1 MDSGSVGIGC
11 EKHGAVMHLYIFLYD
26 GKPYAGALFVIFDSA
41 RGLVVTLEHEGNLLF
56 WDAHSRICHINIE
69 MFGLFIILQR
79 EHDAAMLWGKLA
91 CIGQQVVQDGF
102 HFKDIHTSINVLS
115 ISIENKI
122 QLLALYI
129 LSIRIENAA
138 REFYELYFGR
148 NEGLLYLFSVLIS
161 FNSEMDKRTQ
171 LLGIFVY

>member
-1 MDSGSVGIGC
+1 MFV
-11 EKHGAVMHLYIFLYD
+11 
-26 GKPYAGALFVIFDSA
+26 LFV
-41 RGLVVTLEHEGNLLF
+41 
-56 WDAHSRICHINIE
+56 
-69 MFGLFIILQR
+69 ILQR

-102 HFKDIHTSINVLS
+102 HFKDVHTSINVLS

-129 LSIRIENAA
+129 LSIRIEDAA

-148 NEGLLYLFSVLIS
+148 NEGLLYLFSVLIR

-171 LLGIFVY
+171 FLAFSYINSNNAFFSFSVSSLNSLLEGAIMRLRGDLNSWAMFVKNLF

>member
-1 MDSGSVGIGC
+1 MPVPLC
-11 EKHGAVMHLYIFLYD
+11 H
-26 GKPYAGALFVIFDSA
+26 FDSA

-56 WDAHSRICHINIE
+56 WDAHSRICHLNIE

-115 ISIENKI
+115 ISIENKSSC
-122 QLLALYI
+122 LLFI
-129 LSIRIENAA
+129 
-138 REFYELYFGR
+138 
-148 NEGLLYLFSVLIS
+148 FS
-161 FNSEMDKRTQ
+161 R
-171 LLGIFVY
+171 